1 MDTPEKRWLNALFGN
16 VTWCTSDQQNNSSE
30 GFFVWS
36 ITVKSWI
43 WMAIHCNLI
52 QLFFYSRNT
61 EGCRSEAKLPQIR
74 PKLVFSSVNTAF
86 TLLARWASKGV
97 INKKAST
104 YPQANTSCIP
114 NSKYSF
120 ALLQAWWQLRCLMI
134 TQNWMLCWSVVQLK
148 SKANI

>member
-74 PKLVFSSVNTAF
+74 PKLVFSLVNTAF

-97 INKKAST
+97 TNKKAST
-104 YPQANTSCIP
+104 YPPGQHIIYNKLQIFICFAPSLVAIKMFNDH
-114 NSKYSF
+114 SK
-120 ALLQAWWQLRCLMI
+120 LNVNQLF
-134 TQNWMLCWSVVQLK
+134 N
-148 SKANI
+148 